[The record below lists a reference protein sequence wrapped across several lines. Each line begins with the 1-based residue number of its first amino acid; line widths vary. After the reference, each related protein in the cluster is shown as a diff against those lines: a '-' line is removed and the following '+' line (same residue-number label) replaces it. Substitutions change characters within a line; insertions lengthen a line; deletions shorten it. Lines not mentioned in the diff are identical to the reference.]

1 MNLLK
6 KAMNAIFLSVIMVSV
21 FNCSS
26 SKQMISQTELSKPAI
41 VLQEKPVF
49 HLDQVQFQEW
59 YAGIKVGGTGIN
71 VFLPNVTNDE
81 NIVFETVYFRN
92 LTGKITKT
100 KGQYAAILKNRSKYY
115 TWEYPEKPA
124 DYPFDLT
131 PDECIIS
138 YKENGETKY
147 LKIASLEE
155 KAGTYYENGPPS
167 IYANEPT
174 SVIATV
180 EEE

>member
-6 KAMNAIFLSVIMVSV
+6 KATNAIFLTVFVLTA

-26 SKQMISQTELSKPAI
+26 PKQMISQDKPVSKIA
-41 VLQEKPVF
+41 LQNKPVF
-49 HLDQVQFQEW
+49 KIDQIQFQEW
-59 YAGIKVGGTGIN
+59 YAGIKVGGTGFNI
-71 VFLPNVTNDE
+71 FLPNITNDE
-81 NIVFETVYFRN
+81 NVVLETVYFRN
-92 LTGKITKT
+92 LKGKLV
-100 KGQYAAILKNRSKYY
+100 KGKGMYSAILKNSSPYY

-131 PDECIIS
+131 PNECVIS
-138 YKENGETKY
+138 YNENGETKY
-147 LKIASLEE
+147 IKIAALTE

-167 IYANEPT
+167 IYENEPS

-180 EEE
+180 EED